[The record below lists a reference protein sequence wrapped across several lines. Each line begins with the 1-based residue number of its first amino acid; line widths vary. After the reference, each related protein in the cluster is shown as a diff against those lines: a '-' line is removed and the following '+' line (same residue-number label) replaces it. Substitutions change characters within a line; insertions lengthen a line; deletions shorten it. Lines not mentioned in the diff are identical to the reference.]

1 MKSFKDYLTE
11 SKKIYEFKVKIVG
24 ECPKDCASQIKA
36 ALAQFHVTG
45 VSAGNRTPIQERH
58 SDFPEHKNVQMSV
71 FDVTTDYPANSVQI
85 RERVATALGV
95 AQSGVKVS
103 TLSEEAEEEINHAN
117 DKRTNKAVGG
127 TDYEDSDNSDLVG
140 TKYNMKFLQELGKEK
155 HQGTQYKGINDEI
168 LASGAPKPNKE
179 KPGKQV
185 ETKTNFK
192 NIFTKQV
199 KLPKGAL

>member
-11 SKKIYEFKVKIVG
+11 NKKIYEFKVKIVG
-24 ECPKDCASQIKA
+24 DCPKDCVAQIKT

-58 SDFPEHKNVQMSV
+58 SDFPEHKNVQLTV

-85 RERVATALGV
+85 RERVATALGMT
-95 AQSGVKVS
+95 QSGVKVS
-103 TLSEEAEEEINHAN
+103 TLGEEKEQDINHAN

-127 TDYEDSDNSDLVG
+127 TDYENSDNSDLVG
-140 TKYNMKFLQELGKEK
+140 AKYNMKFLQELGKEK
-155 HQGTQYKGINDEI
+155 HQGTQYKGVNDEI
-168 LASGAPKPNKE
+168 LAASAPKPSKE
-179 KPGKQV
+179 KSVKQV

>member
-1 MKSFKDYLTE
+1 M
-11 SKKIYEFKVKIVG
+11 
-24 ECPKDCASQIKA
+24 
-36 ALAQFHVTG
+36 
-45 VSAGNRTPIQERH
+45 
-58 SDFPEHKNVQMSV
+58 
-71 FDVTTDYPANSVQI
+71 
-85 RERVATALGV
+85 
-95 AQSGVKVS
+95 AQSGIRVS
-103 TLSEEAEEEINHAN
+103 TLSEEKEEEINHAN

-140 TKYNMKFLQELGKEK
+140 AKYNMKFLQELGKEK
-155 HQGTQYKGINDEI
+155 HQGTQYKGVNDEI
-168 LASGAPKPNKE
+168 LATSAPKPSKE